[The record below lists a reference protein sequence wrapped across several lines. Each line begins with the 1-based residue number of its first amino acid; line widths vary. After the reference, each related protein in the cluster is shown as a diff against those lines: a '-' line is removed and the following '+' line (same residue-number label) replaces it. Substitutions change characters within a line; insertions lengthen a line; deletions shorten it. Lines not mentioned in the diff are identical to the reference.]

1 MFKNCLRYQGDAA
14 GLRIKLSADKLAV
27 SGDATMK
34 KTTTQ
39 FGTVLKAARRKTGKR
54 LGDDPD
60 AVGVTAAY
68 LSDVERGNRL
78 PLAPDR
84 ISRAAQFLDLD
95 ENYLH
100 AAAARDR
107 QELRLPIGNLN
118 DRQVRHGLTLLR
130 GVHELP
136 EEELEAFAATVENR
150 LKQKG
155 KIP

>member
-1 MFKNCLRYQGDAA
+1 
-14 GLRIKLSADKLAV
+14 
-27 SGDATMK
+27 MK

-39 FGTVLKAARRKTGKR
+39 FGTVLKAARRKTGKT
-54 LGDDPD
+54 LGDVAD

-68 LSDVERGNRL
+68 LSDIERGNRL

-84 ISRAAQFLDLD
+84 ISLAAKFLSLD
-95 ENYLH
+95 ENYLL

-136 EEELEAFAATVENR
+136 EEEHEAFAAAVEDK
-150 LKQKG
+150 LKRKG